1 MNVTYLVYTMK
12 NILLSPHIAGSLND
26 EFHRM
31 AEYMIEEYKLFTSTG
46 TLQYEVTKEMLAMC
60 PAAVKN

>member
-1 MNVTYLVYTMK
+1 
-12 NILLSPHIAGSLND
+12 
-26 EFHRM
+26 M